1 MVGLCETGFG
11 GRKAGR
17 CVDGADLLDMR
28 LRPSHHASVLFPQVP
43 RERREK
49 SCPCPAPLEQK
60 GFPGPPASRGH
71 KVPLG
76 FSPVYLGAPR
86 ESAPVLL

>member
-1 MVGLCETGFG
+1 MVGLCETGSG

-17 CVDGADLLDMR
+17 RVDRAALPDVR
-28 LRPSHHASVLFPQVP
+28 LRPSRHAFVVFPQVS

-60 GFPGPPASRGH
+60 DFPGPPASRGH
-71 KVPLG
+71 KVPSG
-76 FSPVYLGAPR
+76 FSPVHLGAPW